1 MIFFPGEEI
10 SGIKS
15 LSINTLFTPLL
26 CPTWMLIVEEIYIS
40 FYLFIL
46 CRKKE
51 LDEKVKCIHPELIYW
66 YVSLL
71 LSRAV
76 EKFSYSLICL
86 LQVLTILHHY
96 IRSYTNILLFLKWQT
111 FKFFCFKAYRYYSK
125 IPSTKIIF
133 WKCEQNVC
141 SCSTFIWN

>member
-1 MIFFPGEEI
+1 M
-10 SGIKS
+10 
-15 LSINTLFTPLL
+15 N
-26 CPTWMLIVEEIYIS
+26 VEEIYIS
-40 FYLFIL
+40 FFFIL
-46 CRKKE
+46 SRKKE

-76 EKFSYSLICL
+76 EKFSYSLIYLSTTGTCKRFSPSFII
-86 LQVLTILHHY
+86 TY
-96 IRSYTNILLFLKWQT
+96 AGTWT
-111 FKFFCFKAYRYYSK
+111 FYFSLNDRLSSFFCFKPYRYYSK

-141 SCSTFIWN
+141 SYFHLKLKNNVFLEIQNELATGF